1 MFNRTPRVDPG
12 EAQQLLEDG
21 ARLVDVRRAD
31 EWDAGHAPA
40 ALHIPLDQ
48 LPGRHDELKGAQQ
61 VVMVCRSGSRSARAT
76 QWLRQQ
82 GYEAVNLAGGMQAWA
97 RAGGSVVRDD
107 GSAGRV
113 A

>member
-1 MFNRTPRVDPG
+1 MFNRTPQVDAG
-12 EAQQLLEDG
+12 EARRLLDRG
-21 ARLVDVRRAD
+21 ALLVDVRRPD
-31 EWDAGHAPA
+31 EWEAGHAPDA
-40 ALHIPLDQ
+40 RHIPLDQ
-48 LPGRHDELKGAQQ
+48 LPSRLGDVARAER

-76 QWLRQQ
+76 QWLRGQ
-82 GYEAVNLAGGMQAWA
+82 GVDAVNLGGGMQAWA